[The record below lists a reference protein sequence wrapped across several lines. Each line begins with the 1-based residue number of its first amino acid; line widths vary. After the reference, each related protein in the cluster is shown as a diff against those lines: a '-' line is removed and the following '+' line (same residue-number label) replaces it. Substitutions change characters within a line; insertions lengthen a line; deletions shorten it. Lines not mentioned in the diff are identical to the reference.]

1 MTELELVYKVLT
13 SSGKG
18 RINNSD
24 VMSERLIRSIIYEQR
39 ANLLLN
45 FTSNGRKIPQ
55 LLTQDFNIEVV
66 LDDNQGSSY
75 RGSVPSLIDL
85 GKTRSLT
92 YVNDFY
98 SQLSVN
104 HDLGVM
110 NTLFDVNREEKYKRV
125 NTCRYNHRTNELLL
139 TIDNSDT
146 KRLSALN
153 VLKGAEVVDT
163 IDGVD
168 KYNKYKIY
176 AVGILYN
183 PSDCP
188 DFNWKKDAFPLP
200 QTLER
205 PLMELAIKEYNL
217 AVKSS

>member
-1 MTELELVYKVLT
+1 MTELELVYKILT
-13 SSGKG
+13 GSGKG

-24 VMSERLIRSIIYEQR
+24 VMSERLIRSIILEQR
-39 ANLLLN
+39 SNLLLN
-45 FTSNGRKIPQ
+45 FTSNGKKIPQ
-55 LLTQDFNIEVV
+55 VLTQDFNTTVKIV
-66 LDDNQGSSY
+66 DDSDIYVGDL
-75 RGSVPSLIDL
+75 PSLIDL

-104 HDLGVM
+104 HDLGLT
-110 NTLFDVNREEKYKRV
+110 NTLFDSANRVEKYARV
-125 NTCRYNHRTNELLL
+125 NTCKFNHRTDTL
-139 TIDNSDT
+139 TMSIGNDV
-146 KRLSALN
+146 KRLRKLN
-153 VLKGAEVVDT
+153 HASGAEIVDT
-163 IDGVD
+163 IDGVKKYD
-168 KYNKYKIY
+168 KYKVYC
-176 AVGILYN
+176 VGVLHN

-188 DFNWKKDAFPLP
+188 DYNWKKDRFPLP